1 MQLSQNYLEEQT
13 DFLLPRIKT
22 DSYSDI
28 PIELQ
33 QLNNWIVWRLE
44 SRNGKNTKIP
54 YNVNGIEARSND
66 ENTWSSF
73 VDAVTVARTR
83 RYDGIGFMFSQNDE
97 YIGVDIDKCY
107 SNGEFNEIANDVI
120 DLLDSYTEFSPSTTG
135 VHVIVKGRLPI
146 SITGTGKK
154 SSKHGLEVYSHGRYF
169 SFTGNR
175 ENANKIEER
184 TEEIAKVINKYF
196 SLSGPI
202 VPSQRN
208 VGNGSNLSESEIIN
222 IALKSKI
229 GGRFQ
234 VFMSGGWEQFYSS
247 QSEADMAFCNDLSFF
262 TNCDYTMM
270 DSIFRQS
277 SLMRDKWDRR
287 QNSSTYGDETL
298 RKAIADCTNT
308 FRPQEKQVDSGEKR
322 PWFATNKNGTRT
334 FLHKELAQEVLGEF
348 SIVRYPSAHSD
359 LYYFNP
365 KKGIYEQDKSGRQ
378 ISGIIRSFDDDLK
391 SGQIRE
397 VYNYIQDMCQVI
409 NRVNENYIALEN
421 GLLNLKSFQLE
432 AFNSK
437 VFVLQKVGV
446 RYDPNVYDQFVESTL
461 HKVTKGHEPSIK
473 NIKEMFGCV
482 LYPGLLVPK
491 MFYLYGRSA
500 HNGKSSILNMIHYT
514 FNKDGGNISAV
525 PPQKLAS
532 NTFAGAS
539 LYGKLANVVDDQPD
553 QVIEDS
559 GTLKTIITGGYIEI
573 EKKGKDS
580 ETVKM
585 STVMI
590 TASNFFPNF
599 RESGAQ
605 INRRLH
611 IIPFEHNFSLDKEC
625 LPDGESL
632 ERISSDSAREYVLK
646 LAVDALK
653 EMLSHSK
660 SEKLTVNDKS
670 LEAAKAF
677 AEHNDPMA
685 DYFFEHDEGYFN
697 EMPGARVLLEYE
709 EWCKDNRVQAI
720 DTQRFKEIICGQYD
734 LEWKTKKIKYNGIWK
749 SFKGFKS
756 KNK

>member
-1 MQLSQNYLEEQT
+1 MAITNRDEILLVVSENIPDELKQYKNWILWRAIWNEQRKQYEKVPYQVNGKDKASVSEESTWSTFDVVIDAYEHGIGDGVGYVLTDKDPYSCIDGDDIQDVDDLPELAQEIVKLSYAEVSPSREGIHVW
-13 DFLLPRIKT
+13 IKGF
-22 DSYSDI
+22 SHNSDKFKNKN
-28 PIELQ
+28 IELGFELYDKKRFITFTGESLNTLPINSGPEIESFINKIFKREEPKQ
-33 QLNNWIVWRLE
+33 QLQPPQNKEGR
-44 SRNGKNTKIP
+44 GKAALP
-54 YNVNGIEARSND
+54 EADIIRI
-66 ENTWSSF
+66 
-73 VDAVTVARTR
+73 AR
-83 RYDGIGFMFSQNDE
+83 
-97 YIGVDIDKCY
+97 
-107 SNGEFNEIANDVI
+107 
-120 DLLDSYTEFSPSTTG
+120 
-135 VHVIVKGRLPI
+135 
-146 SITGTGKK
+146 
-154 SSKHGLEVYSHGRYF
+154 
-169 SFTGNR
+169 
-175 ENANKIEER
+175 
-184 TEEIAKVINKYF
+184 
-196 SLSGPI
+196 
-202 VPSQRN
+202 
-208 VGNGSNLSESEIIN
+208 
-222 IALKSKI
+222 KSKKGEVI
-229 GGRFQ
+229 SAC
-234 VFMSGGWEQFYSS
+234 MDGGWEHYYRDQNGRPDQSS
-247 QSEADMAFCNDLSFF
+247 AVMGFCNELAFF
-262 TNCDYTMM
+262 TNCDYWMM
-270 DSIFRQS
+270 DNIFRKS
-277 SLMRDKWDRR
+277 ALMYDKWNRP
-287 QNSSTYGDETL
+287 QNSTTWGDEQL
-298 RKAIADCTNT
+298 QKAIRECVDT
-308 FRPQEKQVDSGEKR
+308 FKPSVNDKDNISWWRSNG
-322 PWFATNKNGTRT
+322 NGTIS
-334 FLHKELAQEVLGEF
+334 FIHHVLAKEVLKKY
-348 SIVRYPSAHSD
+348 SIVRYPNPHSD
-359 LYYFNP
+359 LYYFNS

-378 ISGIIRSFDDDLK
+378 INGIIRSFDDDLK
-391 SGQIRE
+391 NSQIRE
-397 VYNYIQDMCQVI
+397 VYHYIQDMSPVI

-446 RYDPNVYDQFVESTL
+446 RYDPNAYDQFVESTL

-514 FNKDGGNISAV
+514 FNRDGGNISAV

-559 GTLKTIITGGYIEI
+559 GTLKTVITGGYIEI

-660 SEKLTVNDKS
+660 SEKLTENDKS
-670 LEAAKAF
+670 LETAKAF

-685 DYFFEHDEGYFN
+685 DYFFEHDEEYFN
-697 EMPGARVLLEYE
+697 EMPGARVLAEYE
-709 EWCKDNRVQAI
+709 EWCRDNRVQAI
-720 DTQRFKEIICGQYD
+720 DTQRFKEIICGQFNM
-734 LEWKTKKIKYNGIWK
+734 EWKTKKIKYNGIWK

-756 KNK
+756 KNN